1 MGRSSAT
8 YGGRAP
14 EPLNRSGSPSPLLVR
29 SAATTASISLPNAI
43 SPEIRLCNCARP
55 ASSWVVTTASDR
67 ATAGAETRSLFVESP
82 ARETWLCKDEHASL
96 RA

>member
-1 MGRSSAT
+1 MGRINAP

-43 SPEIRLCNCARP
+43 SPEIRLRNC
-55 ASSWVVTTASDR
+55 
-67 ATAGAETRSLFVESP
+67 GAACEQLGSGRSV
-82 ARETWLCKDEHASL
+82 
-96 RA
+96 